1 MSGSQA
7 GRQPFLDH
15 EVYVRGKLENDP
27 QRYAHY
33 LYRQRLDEILDLE
46 ILRMRF
52 G

>member
-1 MSGSQA
+1 MKFTSEEA
-7 GRQPFLDH
+7 R
-15 EVYVRGKLENDP
+15 ERP

-46 ILRMRF
+46 ILRMSF